1 MTYSCPQKNLT
12 FCSNYGS
19 DNKTNLPTHD
29 FDWEYN
35 LKLIVAGIASK
46 IGEEFFQ
53 ACVHYLA
60 EVLKVKYAIIAEFV
74 DSDQPQG
81 RVLSFWAGEG
91 FGPNFEYNLAGTP
104 CGLLYQEGLK
114 IYPHSIQQL
123 FPEDEDLL
131 RLQAESYLGI
141 AIVDSKGKTIGHL
154 AALHTEPLKYSYEQ
168 QESILKIFA
177 ARSAA
182 EIERQLAEK
191 ALKQQNIYLQET
203 LQALKKT
210 QAQLIHAEKMS
221 GLGQMVAG
229 VAHEI
234 NNPVTFIS
242 GNLNYVKNYFQ
253 DILDLVQTC
262 QEYCPSLPEEV
273 EAKIEEIEL
282 DYIEEDLPKLL
293 ASMARGTNRISEIVK
308 SLRTFS
314 RLDEAARKS
323 VDIHAS
329 LDSTLLI
336 LQAHFKNQPFQI
348 EVIKNYG
355 ELPWVNCYASALN
368 QVFMNILNNAIDA
381 LKLKFSQNKFLEEQ
395 PRICVRTEKLENDWL
410 GIYISDNGLGM
421 TEENRSKIF
430 DPFFTTKPVGQGTG
444 LGLSISYQIIVER
457 HEGRIRCTSSPG
469 KGSEFAIKIP
479 I

>member
-1 MTYSCPQKNLT
+1 MTHSCDQKNLT
-12 FCSNYGS
+12 FCSNVCS
-19 DNKTNLPTHD
+19 EKETNLPTHD

-46 IGEEFFQ
+46 IGEDFFQ
-53 ACVHYLA
+53 VCVHYLA
-60 EVLKVKYAIIAEFV
+60 EVLQIKYALIAEFV
-74 DSDQPQG
+74 EDEQPQG

-104 CGLLYQEGLK
+104 CGLVYQEGLK

-131 RLQAESYLGI
+131 TLEAESYLGI

-154 AALHTEPLKYSYEQ
+154 AGLHTEPLKYSYEQ

-191 ALKQQNIYLQET
+191 AL
-203 LQALKKT
+203 
-210 QAQLIHAEKMS
+210 
-221 GLGQMVAG
+221 
-229 VAHEI
+229 
-234 NNPVTFIS
+234 
-242 GNLNYVKNYFQ
+242 
-253 DILDLVQTC
+253 
-262 QEYCPSLPEEV
+262 
-273 EAKIEEIEL
+273 
-282 DYIEEDLPKLL
+282 
-293 ASMARGTNRISEIVK
+293 
-308 SLRTFS
+308 
-314 RLDEAARKS
+314 
-323 VDIHAS
+323 
-329 LDSTLLI
+329 
-336 LQAHFKNQPFQI
+336 
-348 EVIKNYG
+348 
-355 ELPWVNCYASALN
+355 N

-381 LKLKFSQNKFLEEQ
+381 LHLKFNKNKFLEEQ
-395 PRICVRTEKLENDWL
+395 PRICVRTEKLENNWI

-444 LGLSISYQIIVER
+444 LGLSISYQIIVEQ
-457 HEGRIRCTSSPG
+457 HEGRIQCISSPG
-469 KGSEFAIKIP
+469 KGTEFAIEIP